1 MSTTATSTA
10 SPGRGAWPAVA
21 VLTSMNLLNYVDRYV
36 PSAVKDSFKEELHLT
51 DAQTSL
57 PLTSFVFVYMLA
69 SPLFGSLSDRWPR
82 KHIVAAGVALWSAA
96 TAAAAYAG
104 GFWSFLGARA
114 LVGVGE
120 AAYATLAPAILS
132 DFFPPERRNRV
143 LTVFYVAIPVGTAIG
158 FSLGGWLGQHYG
170 WRTAFLACGLPGLA
184 TSLLVLA
191 TTEPERGRFDADRG
205 APTVTWAEALRSLRG
220 NATYVNAVAG
230 YVAVTFAMGALA
242 DWFPTFLSRHR
253 DFDAS
258 TSGRIVGVS
267 IVLGGLAG
275 TVLGGGLGDWLA
287 KRTRQPYLLLC
298 GGTMAIAAAC
308 AVVALLVRG
317 ETPIFAALVL
327 TQVFLWCFNGP
338 LNALLVNCVPGTL
351 RARAFSLSILAIH
364 LFGDAIS
371 PSVVG
376 ATSDLTGNLPLA
388 ISMVPVMLGVGALVW
403 LRAWRTA
410 PEATA

>member
-1 MSTTATSTA
+1 MSRETTE
-10 SPGRGAWPAVA
+10 PGRGAWPAVA
-21 VLTSMNLLNYVDRYV
+21 ILTAMNLLNYVDRYV
-36 PSAVKDSFKEELHLT
+36 PSAVKDAFKDELHLT
-51 DAQTSL
+51 DAETSL
-57 PLTSFVFVYMLA
+57 PLTSFVFVYMIA

-82 KHIVAAGVALWSAA
+82 RRLVAAGVALWSAA

-104 GFWSFLGARA
+104 GFWTFLGARA

-120 AAYATLAPAILS
+120 AAYATLSPAILS

-143 LTVFYVAIPVGTAIG
+143 FTIFYVAIPVGTAIG
-158 FSLGGWLGQHYG
+158 FALGGWLGQHYG
-170 WRTAFLACGLPGLA
+170 WRTAFLACGLPGLL

-191 TTEPERGRFDADRG
+191 TREPERGRFDTDRG
-205 APTVTWAEALRSLRG
+205 APSVTWRHALASLRA

-253 DFDAS
+253 GFDAS

-275 TVLGGGLGDWLA
+275 TVLGGGLGDLLA
-287 KRTRQPYLLLC
+287 RRTRQPYLLLC
-298 GGTMAIAAAC
+298 GATMAIAA
-308 AVVALLVRG
+308 VFSVAALMVRG
-317 ETPIFAALVL
+317 EAAIFAALVV

-338 LNALLVNCVPGTL
+338 LNALLVNCVPGAL

-371 PSVVG
+371 PSIVG

-388 ISMVPVMLGVGALVW
+388 ISLVPVMLAVGAVVW

-410 PEATA
+410 PEATT